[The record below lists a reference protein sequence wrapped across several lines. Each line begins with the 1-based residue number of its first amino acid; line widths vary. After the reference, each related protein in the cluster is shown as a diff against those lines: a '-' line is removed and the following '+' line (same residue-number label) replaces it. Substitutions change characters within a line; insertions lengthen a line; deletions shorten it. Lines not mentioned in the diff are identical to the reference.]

1 MNQITILTSPDD
13 GLPAVFLDHRIYGQH
28 EISMPDVALRDPDDV
43 RLAAEVQLDL
53 YDGSLGD
60 VPVVDTRAS

>member
-13 GLPAVFLDHRIYGQH
+13 GLPAVFLDHALYGSH
-28 EISMPDVALRDPDDV
+28 EINMPDVALRDHDDV
-43 RLAAEVQLDL
+43 RLAAEVHLDL
-53 YDGSLGD
+53 YDGSLGN

>member
-13 GLPAVFLDHRIYGQH
+13 GLPAVFLDHQLYGSH
-28 EISMPDVALRDPDDV
+28 EINMPYISLRDPDDV
-43 RLAAEVQLDL
+43 RLAAAICLDIHEDVL
-53 YDGSLGD
+53 RD